1 MRALAWLL
9 TVVLFAF
16 ALGLAV
22 LTLGAFASLGSAAPL
37 WLRSVGSL
45 EHAMS
50 SQLGLSSLTNF
61 ARALGLAVLTSAVAG
76 LAAYLKPR
84 A

>member
-1 MRALAWLL
+1 MRALAWFL
-9 TVVLFAF
+9 TAVLVALT
-16 ALGLAV
+16 LGLAL

-45 EHAMS
+45 EHALS
-50 SQLGLSSLTNF
+50 AQLGLSSLTNF
-61 ARALGLAVLTSAVAG
+61 ARALGLAVLTSALAG
-76 LAAYLKPR
+76 AAAYLKPR